1 MDCSKIEILTK
12 AMAEYK
18 YGSTSMTDKDYD
30 QLKCSLPNY
39 SFLNFINWDDVEI
52 LPTFKYIIDKY
63 NISKPKVYNEDTDI
77 SEYEEIVKGK
87 YSASKSMVMTTNI
100 QDLSTFLRDIFIA
113 YYSNKKPIEVNLSLK
128 MDGWHTRNFFN
139 KGKLKLSHSKAK
151 ATTNIIEF
159 TDTMTEV
166 FNKTSCVNISNN
178 MPLCIQGELCL
189 HENLLPYLR
198 KKYNKPFKNVRN
210 SISSFIYKKLEISD
224 LCLPTFF
231 GFNIIKEDSEPLFDK
246 ISDTYDFIYK
256 LGFNIPPNITVVQDH
271 LEDVELCYSEF
282 IQKCDA
288 AYRKLSEF
296 YDKEFNTEFKSDG
309 IVVQANH
316 YNLAQDM
323 NMTNQ
328 NGNYSNGMLAFKGGV
343 WGKEYFEA
351 VVKDIEIARSKQ
363 NRQPTIILEP
373 CDTGYN
379 VVTRC
384 EMDNLNNLLRNKI
397 EIGDRILLSIH
408 SKQII
413 QFERNLD
420 K

>member
-1 MDCSKIEILTK
+1 MSCSKIEILTK
-12 AMAEYK
+12 AMIEYK
-18 YGSTSMTDKDYD
+18 YGVTSMSDKDFD
-30 QLKCSLPNY
+30 QLKASLPSYN
-39 SFLNFINWDDVEI
+39 FLNFINWDDVENI
-52 LPTFKYIIDKY
+52 PTFNYIVDKY
-63 NISKPKVYNEDTDI
+63 KIKTSNIENNVSTYG
-77 SEYEEIVKGK
+77 EYVKGK
-87 YSASKSMVMTTNI
+87 YSASKSMVMTIDI
-100 QDLSTFLRDIFIA
+100 QDLSTFLRDIFIV
-113 YYSNKKPIEVNLSLK
+113 YYSNKLSIEVNFSLK

-139 KGKLKLSHSKAK
+139 KGQLKLSHSKAK

-159 TDTMTEV
+159 TDTMAEV
-166 FNKTSCVNISNN
+166 FNKTDSVNIANK

-198 KKYNKPFKNVRN
+198 EKYNKPFKNVRN

-224 LCLPTFF
+224 LKLPTFF
-231 GFNIIKEDSEPLFDK
+231 GFNIIKEDSEPLFNRL
-246 ISDTYDFIYK
+246 SDTYDYIYK
-256 LGFNIPPNITVVQDH
+256 LGFNVPPNITVVQEY
-271 LEDVELCYSEF
+271 LEDVELCYSNF
-282 IQKCDA
+282 IEKCDNV
-288 AYRKLSEF
+288 YKRLSEF
-296 YDKEFNTEFKSDG
+296 YDKEFNIEFKSDG

-316 YNLAQDM
+316 FNLAQDM

-351 VVKDIEIARSKQ
+351 IVKDIEIARSKQ

>member
-1 MDCSKIEILTK
+1 MSCSKIEILTK
-12 AMAEYK
+12 AMIEYK
-18 YGSTSMTDKDYD
+18 YGVTSMTDKDFD
-30 QLKCSLPNY
+30 QLKASLPSYN
-39 SFLNFINWDDVEI
+39 FLNFINWDDVENI
-52 LPTFKYIIDKY
+52 PTFNYIVDKY
-63 NISKPKVYNEDTDI
+63 KIKIPNIENNVS
-77 SEYEEIVKGK
+77 SYEEYVKGK
-87 YSASKSMVMTTNI
+87 YSVSKSMVMTTDI
-100 QDLSTFLRDIFIA
+100 QDLSTFLRDIFIV
-113 YYSNKKPIEVNLSLK
+113 YYSNKLPIEVNFSLK

-139 KGKLKLSHSKAK
+139 KGQLKLSHSKAK

-159 TDTMTEV
+159 TDTMAEV
-166 FNKTSCVNISNN
+166 FNKTDSVNIINK

-224 LCLPTFF
+224 LKLPTFF
-231 GFNIIKEDSEPLFDK
+231 GFNIIKEDSEPLFNRL
-246 ISDTYDFIYK
+246 SDTYDYIYK
-256 LGFNIPPNITVVQDH
+256 LGFNVPPNITVVQEY
-271 LEDVELCYSEF
+271 LEDVELCYSNF
-282 IQKCDA
+282 IEKCDNV
-288 AYRKLSEF
+288 YKRLSEF
-296 YDKEFNTEFKSDG
+296 YDKEFNIEFKSDG

-316 YNLAQDM
+316 FNLAQDM

-351 VVKDIEIARSKQ
+351 IVKDIEIARSKQ